1 MCDGHSHE
9 GPSVSETIQN
19 LRRPM
24 PLGRKIR
31 LFIRNNWRK
40 IRTGK
45 SCCGNFGEP
54 GC

>member
-1 MCDGHSHE
+1 MCDGHSRE
-9 GPSVSETIQN
+9 GANVSETIQN
-19 LRRPM
+19 LRQPM
-24 PLGRKIR
+24 PLGRKAR
-31 LFIRNNWRK
+31 LLIRNNWKK